1 MQEIFRK
8 SYIDCLN
15 IEKRK
20 NPTCWSVSALI
31 SFSVRRA
38 QKNTPYRVCFFTYRY
53 ELKSLNAAVGKP
65 NNGAGAMIFQAAIR

>member
-1 MQEIFRK
+1 MQEVFRK

-20 NPTCWSVSALI
+20 NPTCWSVSAWI

-38 QKNTPYRVCFFTYRY
+38 K
-53 ELKSLNAAVGKP
+53 KSSEEIPRIFLNIITLRQIV
-65 NNGAGAMIFQAAIR
+65 NIE